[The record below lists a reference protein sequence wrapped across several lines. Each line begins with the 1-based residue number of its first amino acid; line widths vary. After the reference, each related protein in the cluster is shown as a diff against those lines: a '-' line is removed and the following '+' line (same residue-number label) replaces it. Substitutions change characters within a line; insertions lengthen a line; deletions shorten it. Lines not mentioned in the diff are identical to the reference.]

1 MSVPKRILIVEDDR
15 VLRRACEAGLRKRG
29 YHVVTADNGADGL
42 DLVMSQAFD
51 IVLLDML
58 MPRMSGLEMLRE
70 LRRLAPDPQVPILV
84 LSNSS
89 RVSDREDVAAL
100 GVADYMVKGADGVQ
114 GIDAEKKEQLTF
126 ATKALVEAMSGDD
139 GTAAP
144 VPGPLNSVPS
154 PSVAERM

>member
-70 LRRLAPDPQVPILV
+70 LRRLAPDSQVPILV

-100 GVADYMVKGADGVQ
+100 GVADYMVKACLSLESLAG
-114 GIDAEKKEQLTF
+114 K
-126 ATKALVEAMSGDD
+126 
-139 GTAAP
+139 
-144 VPGPLNSVPS
+144 
-154 PSVAERM
+154 VAELTGAVRS